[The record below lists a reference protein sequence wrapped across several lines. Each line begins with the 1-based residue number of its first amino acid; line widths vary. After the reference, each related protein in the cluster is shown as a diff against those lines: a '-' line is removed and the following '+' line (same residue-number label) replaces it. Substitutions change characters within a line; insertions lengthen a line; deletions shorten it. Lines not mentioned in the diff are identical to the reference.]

1 MSIATG
7 GLQAEGRNAASTDDN
22 EGVSNMHAY
31 QWKIATLAMVLGVMA
46 PAAAGAAE
54 KNSGTQGG
62 TAGERPA

>member
-1 MSIATG
+1 
-7 GLQAEGRNAASTDDN
+7 
-22 EGVSNMHAY
+22 MHAY